1 MRRLVLLLSTA
12 VLPAATAS
20 AEVTLSGSARL
31 GIGYGVLNNGD
42 PWLEPT
48 RTETVDRGG
57 APVAV
62 DTRLGAPDDELRA
75 LSRVRF
81 VFTGVGE
88 SDSGITF
95 GASIRA
101 DNASSGGTG
110 ASAASGQ
117 TAGSVFV
124 AGAWGTLTYGDVD
137 GADYQRVG
145 DPIRNVTLTGL
156 GDFNELPFLSNGGG
170 TDNDELQFLA
180 DPDARPTVR
189 YDYDIAG
196 FGLSVSTDRDL
207 DAVGVGAGYTLELG
221 DGSVTFGAGYYDFS
235 GFEGEIGYYGEVD
248 VPDGEEW
255 SASLRGTFG
264 AFQAGI
270 GFAAISAGDLG
281 ELDVLTGGAGFA
293 HEAWSVYAYYSAVV
307 DGNALFGEALDGRD
321 SYGMSVQY
329 DLGGGATVN
338 MGVARS
344 YGADAV
350 GAPEDAQFA
359 PEVEATTLADF
370 GISMA
375 F

>member
-20 AEVTLSGSARL
+20 AEVTLSGTARL

-101 DNASSGGTG
+101 DNAPSGGTG
-110 ASAASGQ
+110 PTAASGQ
-117 TAGSVFV
+117 TAGSAFV

-180 DPDARPTVR
+180 DPDVRPTVR

-196 FGLSVSTDRDL
+196 REKGIDSVADPADQPAERPGRDDPAADPDSL
-207 DAVGVGAGYTLELG
+207 LHRHEVRRSIQPGAESVPFQNLGQHGANRAFSVCTGDVDELG
-221 DGSVTFGAGYYDFS
+221 FGADR
-235 GFEGEIGYYGEVD
+235 IGKPAS
-248 VPDGEEW
+248 PDQLLHPVK
-255 SASLRGTFG
+255 A
-264 AFQAGI
+264 
-270 GFAAISAGDLG
+270 
-281 ELDVLTGGAGFA
+281 
-293 HEAWSVYAYYSAVV
+293 
-307 DGNALFGEALDGRD
+307 
-321 SYGMSVQY
+321 
-329 DLGGGATVN
+329 
-338 MGVARS
+338 
-344 YGADAV
+344 
-350 GAPEDAQFA
+350 
-359 PEVEATTLADF
+359 
-370 GISMA
+370 
-375 F
+375 